1 MDVVLIIIGLSFCI
15 IGIVG
20 SILPILPGP
29 PFGWLGLLLLELTK
43 AIPNNYW
50 FLGVTFII
58 AIGIFLI
65 DYWMPSISTK
75 KFGGSKAGAI
85 GAVLG
90 LIIGLLS
97 PIPFGFLTGPFA
109 GAFIGEVVFNK
120 TEGPQALKAA
130 FGSLLGFIASTFMKL
145 LVSCIFLGFFIWDLI
160 SNWSSFF

>member
-1 MDVVLIIIGLSFCI
+1 MDIVLVIIGLILCI

-20 SILPILPGP
+20 SVFPVLPGP
-29 PFGWLGLLLLELTK
+29 PFGWLGLLLLELTN

-58 AIGIFLI
+58 AIGIFLL

-109 GAFIGEVVFNK
+109 GAFIGDIIVVVAIVDVGVNSAHVKASALVNTLKLFKIKPLFN
-120 TEGPQALKAA
+120 
-130 FGSLLGFIASTFMKL
+130 GSELP
-145 LVSCIFLGFFIWDLI
+145 
-160 SNWSSFF
+160 